1 MDEVYK
7 QFATIIPL
15 LIIGMT
21 IQSSFYL
28 TPQKKAKKSHLLEL
42 YVYTNIV
49 ATILLIV
56 AEGIALYALA
66 VKKFSAFITV
76 VIVTFIFMSLVLLVQ
91 DYLAKTLDYDLEK
104 RMSRSMLI
112 VFITLVALVFVITLW
127 FVSLNKADLGT
138 QYMYPEMYW

>member
-15 LIIGMT
+15 LIVGMT

-28 TPQKKAKKSHLLEL
+28 APQKKAKGSHLLRP
-42 YVYTNIV
+42 YVYTNII

-66 VKKFSAFITV
+66 VKKFSGFITV
-76 VIVTFIFMSLVLLVQ
+76 VIVTFIFMGLVLLVQ

-112 VFITLVALVFVITLW
+112 VFVTLVALVFVITLW

-138 QYMYPEMYW
+138 QYMYPEI